1 MTAPTA
7 LTLNVYNG
15 ALHLDS
21 QAQESSLD
29 TTDSNGN
36 PLRTLMMQDP
46 SPSGAFNRGEVVA
59 MYQYFVSRNKV
70 NGEPITVY
78 GFLNTPPGT
87 NSQILHVVRA

>member
-1 MTAPTA
+1 MPGPTA
-7 LTLNVYNG
+7 LALNAYNG
-15 ALHLDS
+15 LLHMDP

-36 PLRTLMMQDP
+36 PHRTLMMQDP

-59 MYQYFVSRNKV
+59 MYQYFVARNRV
-70 NGEPITVY
+70 TGEPITVY
-78 GFLNTPPGT
+78 GFLNVPPGA